1 MLKNLTFLIISLML
15 AGCWGKSSLHSD
27 ANLKNE
33 LLAYT
38 QKHNSAEILLV
49 TTYLNPI
56 YQGEFTTDMQDFDT
70 FIVSIYPQ
78 NLTPKSVTINSINA
92 TLTKLEKDDKL
103 SNLVSMTIPWSN
115 YYKAT
120 IPTQKSNILSVN
132 ITLDNNTTA
141 TLNFQKVARS
151 LYWHTR

>member
-1 MLKNLTFLIISLML
+1 MLKNLTLLITALIL

-38 QKHNSAEILLV
+38 QKHDASGTLV
-49 TTYLNPI
+49 VATYLNPI
-56 YQGEFTTDMQDFDT
+56 YQGEFTANMQELDL
-70 FIVSIYPQ
+70 FIISLYPQ
-78 NLTPKSVTINSINA
+78 NLTPKSVTINATNA
-92 TLTKLEKDDKL
+92 TLEKLENNDKL
-103 SNLVSMTIPWSN
+103 AALVSISMPWSS

-120 IPTQKSNILSVN
+120 IPAQKSNTLSLD
-132 ITLDNNTTA
+132 ITLENNTTA

-151 LYWHTR
+151 LYWHSR